1 MMPHGDVACRAL
13 VLLALGLSGCA
24 GDDPTPIRQGS
35 GYRLVPRFSGRA
47 AVPRPLV
54 GAPVPQHPFMAAGGS
69 NNMHGDSY
77 VTDTHAAS
85 GPLGK
90 EPVVVS
96 TARGLLGGEC
106 ASVTFDRQGRILT
119 VCASAARMELLLLDP
134 RSEEHTSELQSPCNL
149 VCRLLLEKKKKRP
162 EGRPCTLESSTEQW
176 ISFS

>member
-1 MMPHGDVACRAL
+1 RTSWARPSGARAERDSVARRRPRQPLRVRPTPGYGRMMSHGDVACRAL

-77 VTDTHAAS
+77 
-85 GPLGK
+85 
-90 EPVVVS
+90 
-96 TARGLLGGEC
+96 GE
-106 ASVTFDRQGRILT
+106 
-119 VCASAARMELLLLDP
+119 
-134 RSEEHTSELQSPCNL
+134 
-149 VCRLLLEKKKKRP
+149 
-162 EGRPCTLESSTEQW
+162 
-176 ISFS
+176 